1 MPPIESELSTWDAST
16 VTVRGQDLAHDVM
29 GELDFG
35 GTVLLLMTGE
45 VPSEGERRLANAMLD
60 SLMVHGMTA
69 HAVAARL
76 TYRSDPSLQ
85 GAVASGLLGVGS
97 NFVGSMK
104 ECAEVLQA
112 VEAAE
117 NADGAAIEA
126 VDTYREA
133 GDPFPGIGH
142 RFHDPVDPRAQ
153 RLLELADEEGLA
165 GPHGEHLRTIQADF
179 EERLDLALPVN
190 ITGAIAAVSSD
201 LGLPPSAARGFAV
214 ISRAGGL
221 VAEILEE
228 ARNPVSGDIVAAV
241 EEKYEYTGP
250 PAE

>member
-1 MPPIESELSTWDAST
+1 MPSIESELSTWDATS
-16 VTVRGQDLAHDVM
+16 VTVRGQDLAEDVM

-35 GTVLLLMTGE
+35 GTVLLLLTGE
-45 VPSEGERRLANAMLD
+45 VPTDGERRLANAMLD

-104 ECAEVLQA
+104 ECAAVLQA
-112 VEAAE
+112 VEAASD
-117 NADGAAIEA
+117 ADAAASDA

-142 RFHDPVDPRAQ
+142 RFHEPVDPRAQ
-153 RLLELADEEGLA
+153 RLLELAEEEGIS
-165 GPHGEHLRTIQADF
+165 GPHADHLRAIQADF
-179 EERLDLALPVN
+179 EARLELDLPIN

-201 LGLPPSAARGFAV
+201 MGLPPTAARGFAV

-221 VAEILEE
+221 VAEVLEE
-228 ARNPVSGDIVAAV
+228 EQNPVSGEIVEAV
-241 EEKYEYTGP
+241 EENFRYTGP

>member
-1 MPPIESELSTWDAST
+1 MPSIESELSTYDATS
-16 VTVRGQDLAHDVM
+16 VTVRGQDLASDVM

-35 GTVLLLMTGE
+35 GTVLLLLTGE
-45 VPSEGERRLANAMLD
+45 VPDDGERRLANAMLD

-69 HAVAARL
+69 HAVAARM
-76 TYRSDPSLQ
+76 TYRSSPSLQ

-112 VEAAE
+112 VEDAAD
-117 NADGAAIEA
+117 ADAAAAEA

-153 RLLELADEEGLA
+153 RLLDLADEEGLS
-165 GPHGEHLRTIQADF
+165 GPHVEHLRTIRADF
-179 EERLDLALPVN
+179 EARLDLSLPVN
-190 ITGAIAAVSSD
+190 VTGAIAAVSSD
-201 LGLPPSAARGFAV
+201 MGLPPTAARGFAV

-221 VAEILEE
+221 VAEVVEE
-228 ARNPVSGDIVAAV
+228 ERNPVSGEIVEAV
-241 EEKYEYTGP
+241 EANYEYTGP
-250 PAE
+250 SQ